1 MSMAQWDR
9 HRWGCSLQ
17 VPRSQL
23 AAVTATG
30 IPPGILVVAAAA
42 TLATAVA
49 ANEKYPVVSAWS
61 STMVDESRMMSQDSG

>member
-1 MSMAQWDR
+1 MGPPPMGLQPAGAAEPACGGDGDR
-9 HRWGCSLQ
+9 Y
-17 VPRSQL
+17 P
-23 AAVTATG
+23 AT
-30 IPPGILVVAAAA
+30 PPGILVVAAAA

>member
-17 VPRSQL
+17 VPPSQL
-23 AAVTATG
+23 EAVTATG

-42 TLATAVA
+42 TATAAA

-61 STMVDESRMMSQDSG
+61 SAMVDESRMMSQDSG